1 MDLERSFSHEKRNLR
16 SAVAVEVA
24 SKVLPPKAKFKLARR
39 LKIRSDV
46 TEAAPGRGGCCQYA
60 VSSDPRGLVPFFFFS
75 SGLVPLH
82 DSR

>member
-1 MDLERSFSHEKRNLR
+1 MRRETSEVQLQLKL
-16 SAVAVEVA
+16 EVA

-46 TEAAPGRGGCCQYA
+46 TEAGPGRGGCCQYA

-75 SGLVPLH
+75 FGLVPLH